1 MRKMTQTFA
10 GKHGNQVGL
19 KKIFKV
25 EYWEM
30 IKYDLEMRKVIE
42 VLKEANK

>member
-10 GKHGNQVGL
+10 GRQGNQVGL

-30 IKYDLEMRKVIE
+30 IEYDLIIIWGVKII
-42 VLKEANK
+42 